1 MYSLYNIIIYVKFIY
16 NKKCIRFFII
26 NNIIVIMSSSY
37 LCKKCNYKTTRF
49 TDLLRHMKKIN
60 KCMKKI
66 DAYVYS
72 DDQLIFLSLMPYI
85 NNIHTVNEEDI
96 EFCKNTDILYDNL
109 KELLNLIHEVDKD
122 KLKKCK
128 FCDEECCKILDL
140 RKHIIQCFL
149 KNKKKENDNNIK
161 SIHGDKYNSDIDAS
175 NNHCYN
181 STITNSHNTNN
192 NNSINN
198 SNNNN
203 NNSINI
209 FLDVKPPVPFDQD
222 WDISKISTHAR
233 AGILMNNLMY
243 TSLLEEILKNDVNLN
258 VIIDKKNESGMV
270 YKNDIEKY
278 IEMTSQDIVINTM
291 EKLNK
296 QLLQINKDA
305 KDSCMKDCID
315 FTRRIITKKYIDYV
329 NDINLQKNVS
339 HCVSNIYD
347 KKKDDA
353 IKISQHI
360 ENKRT
365 YKENGF

>member
-1 MYSLYNIIIYVKFIY
+1 
-16 NKKCIRFFII
+16 
-26 NNIIVIMSSSY
+26 MSTSY
-37 LCKKCNYKTTRF
+37 LCKKCNYSTNHF
-49 TDLLRHMKKIN
+49 NDLIRHMNKKN

-66 DAYVYS
+66 DAYAYS
-72 DDQLIFLSLMPYI
+72 DDQLILLSLMPYI

-96 EFCKNTDILYDNL
+96 HFCKNSDILYDNL

-128 FCDEECCKILDL
+128 FCNEECSKILDL
-140 RKHIIQCFL
+140 RKHIIQCFH
-149 KNKKKENDNNIK
+149 KKIVNDNNVK
-161 SIHGDKYNSDIDAS
+161 SIHGDKNINNSEIDAS
-175 NNHCYN
+175 NNHCHN
-181 STITNSHNTNN
+181 SAITHNNSHNTNT

-203 NNSINI
+203 NNNNSVNI
-209 FLDVKPPVPFDQD
+209 FFDVKPPVPFDQD
-222 WDISKISTHAR
+222 WDISKISPHAK

-243 TSLLEEILKNDVNLN
+243 TSLLEEILKNDSNLN
-258 VIIDKKNESGMV
+258 VIIDKKHESGMV

-278 IEMTSQDIVINTM
+278 IEMTSQDIVENTM

-305 KDSCMKDCID
+305 KDTCMKDCID

-329 NDINLQKNVS
+329 NDSNLQKNVS
-339 HCVSNIYD
+339 CCVSNIYD
-347 KKKDDA
+347 KKKDEA
-353 IKISQHI
+353 IKISQRI
-360 ENKRT
+360 QNKRI

>member
-1 MYSLYNIIIYVKFIY
+1 
-16 NKKCIRFFII
+16 
-26 NNIIVIMSSSY
+26 
-37 LCKKCNYKTTRF
+37 
-49 TDLLRHMKKIN
+49 MKKIN

-66 DAYVYS
+66 DAYAYS
-72 DDQLIFLSLMPYI
+72 DDQLVLLSLMPYI

-96 EFCKNTDILYDNL
+96 KFCKNSDILYDNL

-140 RKHIIQCFL
+140 RKHIIQCFHKNL
-149 KNKKKENDNNIK
+149 VNKKIEKDNNVK
-161 SIHGDKYNSDIDAS
+161 SIHGDKNINNSEIDAS
-175 NNHCYN
+175 NNHCHN
-181 STITNSHNTNN
+181 STITHNNSHNTN
-192 NNSINN
+192 S

-203 NNSINI
+203 NNNNSVNI
-209 FLDVKPPVPFDQD
+209 FFDVNRPVPFDQD
-222 WDISKISTHAR
+222 WDISKITPHAK

-243 TSLLEEILKNDVNLN
+243 TSLLEEILKNDANLN
-258 VIIDKKNESGMV
+258 VIIDKKHESGMV

-278 IEMTSQDIVINTM
+278 IEMTSQDIVENTM

-305 KDSCMKDCID
+305 KDTCMKDCID

-329 NDINLQKNVS
+329 NDNNLQKNVS

-347 KKKDDA
+347 KKKNEA
-353 IKISQHI
+353 VKISQRI
-360 ENKRT
+360 ENKRI